1 MKAVDKSELLKK
13 TLFECS
19 ALTFSLLIVY
29 LSIYSADTRL
39 LTIWAFGFCITFISL
54 ITFNLINNNPY
65 LDDMWF
71 NIKLSILGPL
81 TLITITTTL
90 IVYIIKVY
98 RNEKHE
104 KSDSEKRN

>member
-1 MKAVDKSELLKK
+1 MKAIDKSKLLKK

-19 ALTFSLLIVY
+19 ALTFSVLIVY

-39 LTIWAFGFCITFISL
+39 LKIWIWGFCITFISL
-54 ITFNLINNNPY
+54 ITFNSINNNPY

-81 TLITITTTL
+81 TLMTIFSTL

-104 KSDSEKRN
+104 KINSEKND